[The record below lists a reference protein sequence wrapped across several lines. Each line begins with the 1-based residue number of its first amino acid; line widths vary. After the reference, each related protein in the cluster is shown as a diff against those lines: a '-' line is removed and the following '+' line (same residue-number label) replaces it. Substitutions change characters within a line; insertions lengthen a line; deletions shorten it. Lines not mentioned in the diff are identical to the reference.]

1 MRIFDKCSVE
11 DKEKLKEAG
20 FEVQDKE
27 YTSEEIEMA
36 RYKVTDYIMNQS
48 TKQISKL
55 NLEYGIIF
63 EKIS

>member
-27 YTSEEIEMA
+27 YTP
-36 RYKVTDYIMNQS
+36 
-48 TKQISKL
+48 
-55 NLEYGIIF
+55 
-63 EKIS
+63 